1 MLEQEWKHKH
11 GWKGLTSWQ
20 KSEGG
25 ESLES
30 LRRWSEQRQLRFRGP
45 PCTQRVNSG
54 RSSLEGDWAFKQVPS
69 QPLPAPWAIAG
80 TLSHCWHPEPLPA
93 PWATAVHLAWRGGRG
108 FFLAHS
114 TWALCELASH
124 MVIVL
129 RANNS
134 DREWNSSKAFPVPN
148 WLCLPTNTTLTCF
161 STCKWSFLAD
171 HLWLSQCF

>member
-30 LRRWSEQRQLRFRGP
+30 LRRWWSRGSWGSEGR
-45 PCTQRVNSG
+45 TQRVNLGRVLSG
-54 RSSLEGDWAFKQVPS
+54 RWLSLQAGF
-69 QPLPAPWAIAG
+69 LPATAG
-80 TLSHCWHPEPLPA
+80 TLSHCWHPEPLLA
-93 PWATAVHLAWRGGRG
+93 PWATAGTLSHCCLSCLKRRKG

-134 DREWNSSKAFPVPN
+134 DTEWNSSKAFPVPTDSA
-148 WLCLPTNTTLTCF
+148 CLLIRP
-161 STCKWSFLAD
+161 
-171 HLWLSQCF
+171 